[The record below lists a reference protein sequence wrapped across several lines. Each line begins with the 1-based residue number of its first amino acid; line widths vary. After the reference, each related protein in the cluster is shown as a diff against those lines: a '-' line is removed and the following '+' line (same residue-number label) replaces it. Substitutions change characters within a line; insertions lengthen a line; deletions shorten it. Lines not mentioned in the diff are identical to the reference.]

1 MTKLTKYGYQ
11 LFFFFVCNIC
21 INKATSQQNVTV
33 NPALENLNHDV
44 HLSPWGPYSKKY
56 AGISH
61 IADMKSGMRFDFTVC
76 PGYYRNKV
84 MVPNV
89 LFESGYVPWKV
100 SADMKSITYRYELE
114 WKDQVYTDIT
124 YHTLD
129 SSKVLVEMDCVNN
142 TDVIQNLTLNSM
154 TYIDYPA
161 PYPAYITRYT
171 DQMEWYNA
179 VDYAAINLV
188 TKLPKYHLVT
198 DGKKLDEIRTTESI
212 DGSVLGEGFGKENN
226 DEVTYKLNSVSGAGN
241 ANLFFLYRVKEGDT
255 ARFQLSGVSDKIIAF
270 PGTGKLSVLKIVC
283 RLQLAGQLI
292 LRSVGHTAIELNGF
306 YVSQI
311 DNPNVPVLDTNEK
324 YPTPSIT
331 KPADEKNL
339 ILKYKDIPAYYGMA
353 WNYASDDF
361 REVLNDE
368 LDIYFRLV
376 ANNNVTKRFV
386 GNQKGH
392 FTDLFFRPVEVQ
404 PKSHRKIY
412 VLLCSGS
419 EAAVKKQLTDFD
431 EKKLVAEIPVPATQ
445 SPILPAGKPYQFGNQ
460 LLQAALL
467 SNIVYPIYTQREN
480 IRHFTPGKWWNSLY
494 TWDVGFIA
502 LGMEE
507 VDLQKSFEIINAYTT
522 EPGNQSAF
530 IHHGSPVPVQFFAMY
545 DLWNRTQSKKML
557 SYFYPRLKQ
566 YFNFMVGITPTSTTR
581 MPSNLLKTW
590 DYFYNSGGWDDYP
603 PQKYLRDFPV
613 LRNSISPVITT
624 AQCIRAAKI
633 MRMCASEL
641 GLEAD
646 LKNYD
651 IQISLLANALQ
662 TKAWDSATG
671 YYSYVMHDAKGEAQ
685 KIFRYPKDSSNFN
698 MGLDGVAPLI
708 SGIANPIQQ
717 KQMLTNLF
725 SPKHL
730 WTPFGITAID
740 QSASYFRQD
749 GYWNGTVWMPHQWF
763 MWKSMLDMGK
773 ADKAYLIAKTAL
785 DLWKRE
791 TALTYSTY
799 EHFISSSGRG
809 AGWSQFSGLSSPVL
823 NWFASYY
830 KIGQVTTG
838 FEIWIEKQDFDK
850 QYTSYQAT
858 IRFDQTSLHER
869 SMLICMNP
877 VYQYDAYL
885 NKIKLKITSP
895 YAGLLQVFLPETNNG
910 GVLSI
915 VAKK

>member
-1 MTKLTKYGYQ
+1 MTNTKSYLYP
-11 LFFFFVCNIC
+11 LFFLMASFIGINQVCC
-21 INKATSQQNVTV
+21 QQTIMV
-33 NPALENLNHDV
+33 NPALETLNHDV

-114 WKDQVYTDIT
+114 WKDQVYTDVT

-129 SSKVLVEMDCVNN
+129 SSTVLVEMDCANN
-142 TDVIQNLTLNSM
+142 TDVIQNLTLNSL
-154 TYIDYPA
+154 TYIDYPV
-161 PYPAYITRYT
+161 PYPVYVARHA

-188 TKLPKYHLVT
+188 TKSPKYHLVS
-198 DGKKLDEIRTTESI
+198 DGRKLDEIRTAESI
-212 DGSVLGEGFGKENN
+212 DGSVLGEGFGKENH
-226 DEVTYKLNSVSGAGN
+226 DEVSYNLRSLPGSGEAS
-241 ANLFFLYRVKEGDT
+241 LYFLYQVRKGDT
-255 ARFQLSGVSDKIIAF
+255 ARFQLSGISDKVLAF
-270 PGTGKLSVLKIVC
+270 PGTGKLSVMKMVC
-283 RLQLAGQLI
+283 KLQSAGQLV
-292 LRSVGHTAIELNGF
+292 LRSVGHTEIELNGF
-306 YVSQI
+306 YVSQAG
-311 DNPNVPVLDTNEK
+311 NPNEPELEANEK
-324 YPTPSIT
+324 HPAPVIR
-331 KPADEKNL
+331 KLADEKKL

-412 VLLCSGS
+412 ILLCSGT
-419 EAAVKKQLTDFD
+419 EAAVKKQLADFD

-445 SPILPAGKPYQFGNQ
+445 APMLPAGKPYQFGNQ

-467 SNIVYPIYTQREN
+467 SNVVYPIYTQREN

-545 DLWNRTQSKKML
+545 DLWNRTQSKEML
-557 SYFYPRLKQ
+557 GYFYPRLKQ
-566 YFNFMVGITPTSTTR
+566 YFHFMVGITPSSTMR

-603 PQKYLRDFPV
+603 PQKYLRDHQL
-613 LRNSISPVITT
+613 LRNSITPVITT

-641 GLEAD
+641 GLDAD
-646 LKNYD
+646 LKEYD
-651 IQISLLANALQ
+651 TQIGLLGNALQ
-662 TKAWDSATG
+662 AKAWDPVTG
-671 YYSYVMHDAKGEAQ
+671 YYGYVIHDSKGNADR
-685 KIFRYPKDSSNFN
+685 IFRYTSDSSNFN

-708 SGIANPIQQ
+708 SGIANPMQQ
-717 KQMLTNLF
+717 KQMLENLF

-730 WTPFGITAID
+730 WTPYGITAVD

-763 MWKSMLDMGK
+763 MWKAMLDMGNGEY
-773 ADKAYLIAKTAL
+773 AWQIAHTAL
-785 DLWKRE
+785 ELWKRE
-791 TALTYSTY
+791 TLLTYSTY

-823 NWFASYY
+823 NWFAAYY
-830 KIGQVTTG
+830 TIGQVTTG
-838 FEIWIEKQDFDK
+838 FEVWIDSQKFDHDFS
-850 QYTSYQAT
+850 SYQAT
-858 IRFDQTSLHER
+858 LKFDQTSLHKR
-869 SMLICMNP
+869 CILVCMNP
-877 VYQYDAYL
+877 AYQYKVKFNQIPLQALSYHKGFL
-885 NKIKLKITSP
+885 QIT
-895 YAGLLQVFLPETNNG
+895 LPETNQKG
-910 GVLSI
+910 LLTI
-915 VAKK
+915 EKAK